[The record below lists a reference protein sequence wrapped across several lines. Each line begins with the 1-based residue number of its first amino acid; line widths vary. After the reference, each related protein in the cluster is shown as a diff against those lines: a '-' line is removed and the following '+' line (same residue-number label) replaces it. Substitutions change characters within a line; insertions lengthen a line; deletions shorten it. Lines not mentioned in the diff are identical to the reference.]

1 MKHQIT
7 LSLVT
12 SALLISSLQ
21 SFAST
26 SKINAYQHE
35 PTAEELRQIQPAPV
49 VDYKLAP
56 EEVTWQPPIDT
67 ADFKYVLLSSEAGFD
82 EAANLRYTIAAN
94 LPEGVKLVLLVSN
107 SNAERVKQ
115 TYAKYISPD
124 RLILARDNSIEGGFW
139 ARDAFPYPVVN
150 TAGQLS
156 LVGAKYYRTF
166 RSSSAIASS
175 LSLNMSPNNFTFV
188 GGNLIADENG
198 VCFTIDSYRRFTTT
212 ENDLR
217 NVYGCKDVHILK
229 HYSGIGDVDEV
240 VKPIGNKTILTN
252 TPQYA
257 SDFKAWGYNVVLL
270 PDVPNSYRT
279 YANSLIVG
287 KTAFMPTYGIASD
300 ETAKK
305 VYEGL
310 GYKVVGIRTNS
321 LSDDQHGS
329 IHCQTMAY
337 PDVDEKQL
345 MAALNLE
352 VIH

>member
-1 MKHQIT
+1 MKQTTPT
-7 LSLVT
+7 LLAATLLLTSLST
-12 SALLISSLQ
+12 
-21 SFAST
+21 FAAVQKT
-26 SKINAYQHE
+26 NHFQHE
-35 PTAEELRQIQPAPV
+35 PTAEELRQIQPAPL
-49 VDYKLAP
+49 VDYKLSP
-56 EEVTWQPPIDT
+56 SDITWQPPIDT
-67 ADFKYVLLSSEAGFD
+67 ADFKYVLMSSEAGFD

-94 LPEGVKLVLLVSN
+94 LPAGVKLVLLVSN
-107 SNAERVKQ
+107 SNAERIKQ
-115 TYAKYISPD
+115 TYAQYISSD
-124 RLILARDNSIEGGFW
+124 RLILARDTSIDGGFW

-150 TAGQLS
+150 AQGQLS
-156 LVGAKYYRTF
+156 LIGAKYYRSF
-166 RSSSAIASS
+166 RSSPAIASA

-212 ENDLR
+212 DNDLK
-217 NVYGCKDVHILK
+217 NVYGCKDVHVLK

-240 VKPIGNKTILTN
+240 VKPLGHKTILTN

-257 SDFKAWGYNVVLL
+257 ADFKAWGYNVVLV

-287 KTAFMPTYGIASD
+287 QTVFMPTYGIALD
-300 ETAKK
+300 DTAKK

-337 PDVDEKQL
+337 PNVDQNQL
-345 MAALNLE
+345 MADLNLE